1 MSAAVSIYGQ
11 HTTSIECVQERTS
24 VHRSDHSTTGDRN
37 SRKRRYIAVD
47 KRLQHLKK
55 RMEASEISP
64 NDYIIAVA
72 FVVELSIVI
81 NTNKLCNK
89 LHLFIV

>member
-11 HTTSIECVQERTS
+11 HTTLIEWVQERTS
-24 VHRSDHSTTGDRN
+24 IHRNDHLTTGDRN

-47 KRLQHLKK
+47 KRLQHLKE
-55 RMEASEISP
+55 RMEASEISSS
-64 NDYIIAVA
+64 DYINAVA
-72 FVVELSIVI
+72 FVVEISIVI

-89 LHLFIV
+89 LHFL